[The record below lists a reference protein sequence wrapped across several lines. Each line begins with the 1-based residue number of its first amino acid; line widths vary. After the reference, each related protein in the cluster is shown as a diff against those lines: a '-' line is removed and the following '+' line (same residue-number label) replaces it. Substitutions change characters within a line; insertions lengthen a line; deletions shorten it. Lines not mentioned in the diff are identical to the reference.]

1 MDAEPE
7 PDVIREDI
15 EETRSALAEKL
26 ETLESQVRDT
36 VEGAKETVQETI
48 ENVTSTVQDTVESV
62 QQTFDV
68 NYQMQ
73 RRPWAMMFGSV
84 ATGFLVGYLV
94 SRQRGFGSRDEP
106 SYTGYGYGGTS
117 SEATSR
123 GERAASE
130 LRASQPDSTGYEPQR
145 PGMVSKLYQ
154 QFEPEL
160 NQVKEMAIGFVAGLA
175 RDMLKEAIPAL
186 GEQVQRVMDSAT
198 RKMGGEPVQ
207 GPVTAGMPSHE
218 GEASPAHSGPHYGG
232 RSY

>member
-1 MDAEPE
+1 MAAEPE
-7 PDVIREDI
+7 PEVIREDI

-26 ETLESQVRDT
+26 ETLESQVRSTVEGVRET
-36 VEGAKETVQETI
+36 VEGAKEAVEETI
-48 ENVTSTVQDTVESV
+48 ENVSSTV

-73 RRPWAMMFGSV
+73 RRPWALMFGSV

-94 SRQRGFGSRDEP
+94 SRPRRYGSWEQP

-117 SEATSR
+117 SGATTR

-145 PGMVSKLYQ
+145 PSMVSKLYH

-160 NQVKEMAIGFVAGLA
+160 NQVKELAIGFVAGLA

-207 GPVTAGMPSHE
+207 GPVTAGM
-218 GEASPAHSGPHYGG
+218 
-232 RSY
+232 